1 MGEHGYE
8 NGNHGFL
15 LSYVEWGS
23 SGGVSAY
30 TWYSPRRYNIAILVF
45 VSTRGPFVLLK
56 IAMCIIKP
64 PGIKGCSYCSGSE
77 PSSFRR

>member
-15 LSYVEWGS
+15 LSYVEWGA

-30 TWYSPRRYNIAILVF
+30 TWYSPRRYNIAILIF
-45 VSTRGPFVLLK
+45 VSSRGLFVPPK
-56 IAMCIIKP
+56 IEMCIIKP
-64 PGIKGCSYCSGSE
+64 PWIKGGSYCSGSDT
-77 PSSFRR
+77 SYFHR